1 MREGTTRTIY
11 VIRVY
16 DKEWDDWNDIYA
28 VSSQEDALDEYS
40 RLRDKG
46 ELVNFYSMQLKE

>member
-1 MREGTTRTIY
+1 MREGTMRTIY

-16 DKEWDDWNDIYA
+16 DKEWDEWNDIYA
-28 VSSQEDALDEYS
+28 VSSREDALDEYS

-46 ELVNFYSMQLKE
+46 ELVNVYPMQLKE

>member
-1 MREGTTRTIY
+1 MRECTMGTIF

-16 DKEWDDWNDIYA
+16 DKEWDEWSDIYA
-28 VSSQEDALDEYS
+28 VSSLEEALDEYS

-46 ELVNFYSMQLKE
+46 ELVNFYPMQLKE

>member
-1 MREGTTRTIY
+1 MSENIMKTIY

-16 DKEWDDWNDIYA
+16 DKEWDEWDDIYA
-28 VSSQEDALDEYS
+28 VSSREYALDEYL

-46 ELVNFYSMQLKE
+46 ELVNFYPMQLKE